1 MIEEIT
7 DKLIKSAKLNGVFN
21 GVFRVY
27 SNILIEEFEAEIR
40 ADERVK
46 IAEEVKAMKG
56 GDIKTVRIIY
66 NTILDG
72 K

>member
-7 DKLIKSAKLNGVFN
+7 NKLIKSAKLNGVFN
-21 GVFRVY
+21 GVFRVF

-46 IAEEVKAMKG
+46 IAEEVKAMKD
-56 GDIKTVRIIY
+56 GDIKTVRVIY
-66 NTILDG
+66 NTILKG
-72 K
+72 G